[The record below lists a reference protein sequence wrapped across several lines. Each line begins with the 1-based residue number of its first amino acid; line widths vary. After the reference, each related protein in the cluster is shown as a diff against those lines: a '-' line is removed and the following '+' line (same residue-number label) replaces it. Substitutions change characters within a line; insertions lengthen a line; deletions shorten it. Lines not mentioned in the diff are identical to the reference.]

1 MGMIG
6 GEVQLGFNNVS
17 TLWPYVK
24 AGKLVALA
32 VMEPKRMPELPD
44 VPAIAETIPGFDMA
58 PWVGII
64 LPAGVPKPIVDRLTK
79 EILAVMSDPAAI
91 KLFTDQQLVV
101 MTLPGEQ
108 FTALIKKDSDKWEKV
123 VKTAGIK
130 ME

>member
-1 MGMIG
+1 
-6 GEVQLGFNNVS
+6 
-17 TLWPYVK
+17 VK
-24 AGKLVALA
+24 EKKIVPLA

-44 VPAIAETIPGFDMA
+44 IPAVAETIPGFDMA

-79 EILAVMSDPAAI
+79 EILEVMKTPEAV
-91 KLFTDQQLVV
+91 KTFTDQQLVV

-123 VKTAGIK
+123 VKEAGIK
-130 ME
+130 LD

>member
-79 EILAVMSDPAAI
+79 EILAVMSDSAAV

-123 VKTAGIK
+123 VKTANIK